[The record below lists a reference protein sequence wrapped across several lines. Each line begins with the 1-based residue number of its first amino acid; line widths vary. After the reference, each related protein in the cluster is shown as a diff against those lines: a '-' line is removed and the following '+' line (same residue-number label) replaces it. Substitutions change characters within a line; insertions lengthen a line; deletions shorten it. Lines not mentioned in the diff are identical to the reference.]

1 MACVSVNDTDLELY
15 IVLITLKLITIAN
28 LEISALEHHVE
39 NLLLVQKV
47 SQF

>member
-1 MACVSVNDTDLELY
+1 MGCVSVNDTDLELY
-15 IVLITLKLITIAN
+15 IVLITLKLVTIAN
-28 LEISALEHHVE
+28 LEISALELHVE